1 MTTVFEF
8 YISSKL
14 HFNVLLNCKKEKA
27 MNKGIRKSFSKIPI
41 NRREILRGKF
51 LTLQHHGSSTHGA
64 EKEDT
69 SAQTKF

>member
-1 MTTVFEF
+1 
-8 YISSKL
+8 
-14 HFNVLLNCKKEKA
+14 

-69 SAQTKF
+69 SDKVLIKILLLCLTALHQMMLLLT

>member
-1 MTTVFEF
+1 
-8 YISSKL
+8 
-14 HFNVLLNCKKEKA
+14 

-51 LTLQHHGSSTHGA
+51 LTLQHHGRYTHGA

-69 SAQTKF
+69 SDKVLIKILLLCLTALHQMMLLLT